1 MEGLNNINQ
10 VIQYIEAHL
19 NQKLDL
25 KEAAQ
30 KAYLSEYQL
39 SRLFTQLFGISISEY
54 IRRRRLTLAAYE
66 IQNTQIRVLDL
77 ALKYGY
83 ESADSFSR
91 AFKKLHNIT
100 PTEAKKAGAKVVA
113 FPRLSVAIDIKGES
127 EIHYRIESTCSEIEV
142 IGQSYKISTEKA
154 MEEIPEIWQGLKNSG
169 QLDLLANQRDAS
181 VNLLGG
187 MLGIYSDEEGLLA
200 GEYSYFIGARKHGEI
215 NHPFRSFF
223 IKSGRWLV
231 FTNISEAR
239 RKLFSEW
246 IPTLGY
252 TLDQRP
258 FIECIFSPFSST
270 KDELWV
276 PIK

>member
-1 MEGLNNINQ
+1 MEGLNNFNQ

-19 NQKLDL
+19 NQKLNL
-25 KEAAQ
+25 KAAAQ

-54 IRRRRLTLAAYE
+54 VRRRRLTLAAYE
-66 IQNTQIRVLDL
+66 IQNTQIRVIDL

-113 FPRLSVAIDIKGES
+113 FPRLSVAINIKGES

-142 IGQSYKISTEKA
+142 IGKSFRVSVENV
-154 MEEIPEIWQGLKNSG
+154 MEEIPRAWHALKASG
-169 QLDLLANQRDAS
+169 QLDVLANQRDDS
-181 VNLLGG
+181 VNFLNG
-187 MLGIYSDEEGLLA
+187 MLGIYSDEGGVIT
-200 GEYSYFIGARKHGEI
+200 GEYSYFIGARKYG
-215 NHPFRSFF
+215 RSTQAFSSF
-223 IKSGRWLV
+223 LIKRGRWLV

>member
-10 VIQYIEAHL
+10 VIQYIEANL
-19 NQKLDL
+19 DQKLDL
-25 KEAAQ
+25 KVAAQ

-66 IQNTQIRVLDL
+66 IQNTRIRVLDL

-83 ESADSFSR
+83 ESADAFSR
-91 AFKKLHNIT
+91 AFKKLHNVT
-100 PTEAKKAGAKVVA
+100 PTEAKKAGAQVVA
-113 FPRLSVAIDIKGES
+113 FPKLSVAIDIKGES
-127 EIHYRIESTCSEIEV
+127 EIHYRIESTHSEIEV
-142 IGQSYKISTEKA
+142 IGQSFKISMARAT
-154 MEEIPEIWQGLKNSG
+154 EEIPNIWNVLNRSG
-169 QLDLLANQRDAS
+169 QLEILANQRDAS
-181 VNLLGG
+181 VKILGG
-187 MLGIYSDEEGLLA
+187 LLGIYSDEGDLLD
-200 GEYSYFIGARKHGEI
+200 GEYRYFIGARKHGEMT
-215 NHPFRSFF
+215 HSFKSF
-223 IKSGRWLV
+223 CIKSGRWLV
-231 FTNISEAR
+231 FTDISEAR

-258 FIECIFSPFSST
+258 FIECIFGPFSTS